1 MSVQGYLLA
10 YDRLALYF
18 AVNINIYDFPKQ
30 IYKGIYWTENQ
41 EVHLTHNT
49 EKTENKNK

>member
-1 MSVQGYLLA
+1 MA
-10 YDRLALYF
+10 YDRFALYF

-41 EVHLTHNT
+41 EVLLTHNT
-49 EKTENKNK
+49 EKQKIKINKNDTI

>member
-30 IYKGIYWTENQ
+30 IYKVIYWTENQ
-41 EVHLTHNT
+41 EVLLTHNT